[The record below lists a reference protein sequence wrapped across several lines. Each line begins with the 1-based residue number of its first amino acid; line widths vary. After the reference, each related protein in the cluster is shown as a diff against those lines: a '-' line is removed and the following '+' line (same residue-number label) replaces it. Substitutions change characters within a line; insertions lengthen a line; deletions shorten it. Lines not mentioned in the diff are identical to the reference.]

1 MVTNPN
7 IWAILKDR
15 INSNVLELVGTGR
28 PTNGT
33 SGSGAALGIGP
44 GSTYV
49 NLSTG
54 GQHVNT
60 GLTLGSPVWEDTAG
74 VRLARATYD
83 FAVDGG
89 AAGLITPAV
98 GANYILPSGS
108 IILGG
113 IIDIKTTF
121 TSGGSA
127 TISVGLSAGG
137 AGAAALKAATA
148 VASWT
153 AGLMAIVP
161 LFAAANMIKMTAEGT
176 ITFTVAVADLTAGKA
191 EVKLL
196 YIPGL

>member
-15 INSNVLELVGTGR
+15 INNNVLELVGTGR

-33 SGSGAALGIGP
+33 SGSGASLGIGP
-44 GSTYV
+44 GSTYI

-54 GQHVNT
+54 RVHLNT
-60 GLTLGSPVWEDTAG
+60 GTTLGSPFWESVSG
-74 VRLARATYD
+74 VHLARATYD

-89 AAGLITPAV
+89 AVGLITPAV

-113 IIDIKTTF
+113 VIDITTAL

-127 TISVGLSAGG
+127 TIAVGLSAG
-137 AGAAALKAATA
+137 ASGAAALKAATA

-153 AGLMAIVP
+153 AGLMAIIP

-176 ITFTVAVADLTAGKA
+176 ITLTVAVAALTAGKFEA
-191 EVKLL
+191 KLL

>member
-1 MVTNPN
+1 MDLT
-7 IWAILKDR
+7 
-15 INSNVLELVGTGR
+15 GTGR

-33 SGSGAALGIGP
+33 SGSGASLGIGP

-54 GQHVNT
+54 GQWVNT
-60 GLTLGSPVWEDTAG
+60 GATLGSPFWEDTSG

-89 AAGLITPAV
+89 AVGLITPAV

-113 IIDIKTTF
+113 IIDIVTTF

-127 TISVGLSAGG
+127 TIAVGTSAGS
-137 AGAAALKAATA
+137 AANSLKAALA

-153 AGLMAIVP
+153 AGLLAVIPV
-161 LFAAANMIKMTAEGT
+161 FTAATMVKLTADGT
-176 ITFTVAVADLTAGKA
+176 ITLTVATAALTAGKA
-191 EVKLL
+191 EIKLL